1 MQNSIKRG
9 RPSKQKLVVEF
20 DSKSVKLFRGSAY
33 WY

>member
-20 DSKSVKLFRGSAY
+20 DSKSLKSPNKNNM
-33 WY
+33 